1 MSEVSRAFTASA
13 VPTPT
18 ASSRPWGFS
27 RRTPSHDVFIITRMQ
42 PIRILVIDPLAPSRE
57 RLVDALSHRFDAVAV
72 ESRLKALE
80 VLTKSKGIRL
90 VLVSSFQLEWK
101 GKQLARHL
109 QRRLGADCPTIWH
122 YGEVDGCARVSDV
135 IATEYKQKY
144 GIDRFLTATLAPV
157 EIARAVGAHF
167 HKELHEAAKRRDDFE
182 EPTTGWGTLS
192 FDTLKQAFT
201 TDIVTPIDRLPRD
214 PQWRD
219 VLRARVSPRNL
230 WIVLNKDLVVRPV
243 EVHPQMSVKEVLLM
257 RVNARNVARLVTRSF
272 DAHAAH

>member
-1 MSEVSRAFTASA
+1 
-13 VPTPT
+13 
-18 ASSRPWGFS
+18 
-27 RRTPSHDVFIITRMQ
+27 MQ

-57 RLVDALSHRFDAVAV
+57 RLVEALSHRFDAVAV

-80 VLTKSKGIRL
+80 LLTKSKGIRL

-109 QRRLGADCPTIWH
+109 HRRLGAECPTIWH

-135 IATEYKQKY
+135 VATEYKQKY

-167 HKELHEAAKRRDDFE
+167 HKELYDQQRKDSFDT
-182 EPTTGWGTLS
+182 PTTGWGTSTL
-192 FDTLKQAFT
+192 DTLRHALT

-214 PQWRD
+214 PAWRD

-243 EVHPQMSVKEVLLM
+243 EVHPRMSMKEVLLM
-257 RVNARNVARLVTRSF
+257 RVNARNVARLVTRSY
-272 DAHAAH
+272 DTHAAH